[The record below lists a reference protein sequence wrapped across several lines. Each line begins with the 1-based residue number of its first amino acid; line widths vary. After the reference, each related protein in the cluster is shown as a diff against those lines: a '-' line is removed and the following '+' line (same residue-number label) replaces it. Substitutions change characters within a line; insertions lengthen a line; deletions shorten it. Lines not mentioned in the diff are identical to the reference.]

1 MHNWR
6 IPGRKPGTSTKVM
19 MGILKASQKRTK
31 RAPFTEEL
39 MSKQPDKET
48 EMKDWT
54 ANLKTHHS
62 SIIIQLT
69 LPLFHIHFQNA
80 DKEER
85 WSYAHN
91 IILLTRSN
99 FGLVTHDAYSAS
111 VHAGEPHH
119 NVFGVAGH
127 DLKEV
132 PLIHYLKRCMQKCLP
147 LAEVKWGVVTRVLIA
162 SAFVHILREWCPTC
176 RRL

>member
-1 MHNWR
+1 MDVNRRVYMHNWR

-69 LPLFHIHFQNA
+69 LPLFHINFQNA

-91 IILLTRSN
+91 TDNVSLDYFTYQKQLWAGYPRCLQCVRSCGRTPPQC
-99 FGLVTHDAYSAS
+99 FWRSWAWSQRSPSHPLSEEM
-111 VHAGEPHH
+111 HAEM
-119 NVFGVAGH
+119 F
-127 DLKEV
+127 
-132 PLIHYLKRCMQKCLP
+132 
-147 LAEVKWGVVTRVLIA
+147 T
-162 SAFVHILREWCPTC
+162 TC
-176 RRL
+176 RS

>member
-1 MHNWR
+1 MQTKKKDDLMH
-6 IPGRKPGTSTKVM
+6 T
-19 MGILKASQKRTK
+19 
-31 RAPFTEEL
+31 
-39 MSKQPDKET
+39 
-48 EMKDWT
+48 
-54 ANLKTHHS
+54 
-62 SIIIQLT
+62 T
-69 LPLFHIHFQNA
+69 LIMYP
-80 DKEER
+80 
-85 WSYAHN
+85 S

-147 LAEVKWGVVTRVLIA
+147 LAEVK
-162 SAFVHILREWCPTC
+162 
-176 RRL
+176 